1 MRLWLTLTAALLAAP
16 AMAQD
21 NALQPSPTWEDLR
34 GAVMDLDA
42 DPPQDATVL
51 DLDAPSRAHDAAIVP
66 IRLTQAPDAPA
77 IDALTLVIDEN
88 PAPVAAEYAFGA
100 A

>member
-34 GAVMDLDA
+34 GAVMDLDS

-51 DLDAPSRAHDAAIVP
+51 DLDAFD
-66 IRLTQAPDAPA
+66 
-77 IDALTLVIDEN
+77 
-88 PAPVAAEYAFGA
+88 PAPMTRPSCPSV
-100 A
+100 